1 MSIGIAQL
9 TGSKRSKYLKDFNY
23 LQPND
28 FKSCL
33 LDPKDCLGDIEP
45 ADQTEQASRFSTMID
60 LMTRYFIF
68 NDAHAFDNAKRVA
81 LKSDL
86 EDFYDSAI
94 NCLNSYRANQS
105 ARFQKRNV
113 FDKVYGLAE
122 LENAAKSHRPVVKDF
137 PELSPL
143 AISHAKQL
151 LHRLWTYFNQADSNY
166 IRPTVNGFHVHDQM
180 FNQIYGEGDY
190 LADGVLYDLKVVKN
204 CPLDNPG
211 YRAQLA
217 FYYIFGRDN
226 FRDTQGQSGYKHF
239 ATIRYVSFLDPRH
252 NRVWFCPVAKIDE
265 TMEFMIE
272 NVIPGAVAHDAGL
285 I

>member
-33 LDPKDCLGDIEP
+33 LDPKDCLGDIDP

-68 NDAHAFDNAKRVA
+68 NDVHAFDNAKRVA
-81 LKSDL
+81 LKSNL

-94 NCLNSYRANQS
+94 KYLNPYRANQS
-105 ARFQKRNV
+105 AIFQQSNV
-113 FDKVYGLAE
+113 FDIVYELAE
-122 LENAAKSHRPVVKDF
+122 LENVAKSHHRIVKGF
-137 PELSPL
+137 SKLSPL
-143 AISHAKQL
+143 AINHANQL
-151 LHRLWTYFNQADSNY
+151 LSRLWVYFNRSNNNHF
-166 IRPTVNGFHVHDQM
+166 RPVVNGFHVHDQM

-190 LADGVLYDLKVVKN
+190 LANDVLYDLKVVKN

-226 FRDTQGQSGYKHF
+226 FRDTQGQCGYKQF

-252 NRVWFCPVAKIDE
+252 NRAWFCPVSKIDE
-265 TMEFMIE
+265 IMEFTIE
-272 NVIPGAVAHDAGL
+272 NVIPGAVAHDVGL